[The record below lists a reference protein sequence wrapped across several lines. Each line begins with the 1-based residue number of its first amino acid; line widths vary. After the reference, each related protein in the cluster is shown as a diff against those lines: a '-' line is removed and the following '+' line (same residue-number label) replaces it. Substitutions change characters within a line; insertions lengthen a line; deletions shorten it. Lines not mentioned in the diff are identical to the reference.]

1 MGGER
6 EIEEGIDISEIRGK
20 GEREKGGANVE
31 DNTRLMEFREDSE
44 VKGWKEGKGRMEES
58 SREQT

>member
-20 GEREKGGANVE
+20 GEWERGGVNIE
-31 DNTRLMEFREDSE
+31 DNTRLMKAREDSE
-44 VKGWKEGKGRMEES
+44 VKEGKGRMEES

>member
-20 GEREKGGANVE
+20 GERERGGVNIE
-31 DNTRLMEFREDSE
+31 DNTRLMKFREDSE
-44 VKGWKEGKGRMEES
+44 VKEGKGRMEES